1 MIMTK
6 SELMAALK
14 HESKIVLHLAG
25 KCDREQLDYRPTPKQ
40 RSTLEMLRYLSM
52 MGPEIIRYAFSPN
65 PGFDDWTKAV
75 EATAKLDFD
84 GLLKQIA
91 ALPKT
96 YESLLGGVADADFR
110 TEIKDF
116 EGATTSRGA
125 FLVNLALGGH
135 AAYRTQLFLYLKANG
150 QEQLDSGNLW
160 NGEDSKK

>member
-25 KCDREQLDYRPTPKQ
+25 KCDRKQLDYRPTPKQ

-52 MGPEIIRYAFSPN
+52 MGPEIVRYAFSAN

-75 EATAKLDFD
+75 EAADKLDYD
-84 GLLKQIA
+84 GVVKQIA

-96 YESLLGGVADADFR
+96 YDALLGGVADADFR

-116 EGATTSRGA
+116 EGLTVSRGA
-125 FLVNLALGGH
+125 FLVNLALAGH
-135 AAYRTQLFLYLKANG
+135 VAYRTQVFLYLKANG
-150 QEQLDSGNLW
+150 QDQLDSSNLW
-160 NGEDSKK
+160 NGVDRTK